1 MSILFFATIIGA
13 IVIAYNLTKQIVIA
27 IEETNRKLDLLI
39 VLQKDHTS
47 RKLSVINSHII

>member
-39 VLQKDHTS
+39 VLQKDRTS